1 MRTGFGVILLAVLLT
16 TAAGA
21 ADLLQEGI
29 TLGKQKRYV
38 EAEKVFLRLLQDD
51 PMNDKGRYYLAIA
64 YWKTGRPAQA
74 AGELA
79 LLRDLNDSL
88 AQNLAKVCPGIEAVS
103 GGEKTG
109 GTPPAVLDPGARRP
123 GATPSSRGPRG
134 TVRADPPPSPD
145 STVSSS
151 RLTGL
156 ELARTLQQAGRVEE
170 AAAQFRLE
178 VRKAPVDGRDEV
190 RLELGQCLED
200 AGKNSE
206 AIKVYEEVLGPDRRP
221 EALWRMGR
229 LYRAEGQRQQ
239 AIATFRQLETD
250 TTGYAEQARAAIQDL
265 QSEMYSRSPMDGPPE
280 PVSPGLEDDPE
291 KKRQSLWDET
301 NADDP
306 RTRENAY
313 SQLLDLD
320 PADRLA
326 LEGMKDLMK
335 EEGKFWRMR
344 QYLYQMVK
352 HGHISQSEADAEI
365 NDYEGTKK

>member
-1 MRTGFGVILLAVLLT
+1 MRTGLGILLVFLLAA
-16 TAAGA
+16 AAGA

-29 TLGKQKRYV
+29 NLGKQKRYA

-64 YWKTGRPAQA
+64 YWKTGRTAQA

-88 AQNLAKVCPGIEAVS
+88 AQNLVKVCPGIEAAAD
-103 GGEKTG
+103 GEKAG

-123 GATPSSRGPRG
+123 GPISSSRGPRG
-134 TVRADPPPSPD
+134 TVRADPPPAPD
-145 STVSSS
+145 ASAGSS

-178 VRKAPVDGRDEV
+178 VRKAPVDQRDEV

-206 AIKVYEEVLGPDRRP
+206 AIKVYEEILGPGRRP

-239 AIATFRQLETD
+239 AIAAFRQLESD
-250 TTGYAEQARAAIQDL
+250 ATGYAEQARAAIQDL
-265 QSEMYSRSPMDGPPE
+265 QAEMGARSPADGPPE
-280 PVSPGLEDDPE
+280 PMNPGLEDDSE
-291 KKRQSLWDET
+291 KQRQALWEET

-313 SQLLDLD
+313 SRLLDLD
-320 PADRLA
+320 PTDRLA

-365 NDYEGTKK
+365 NDYEGAKK

>member
-1 MRTGFGVILLAVLLT
+1 MRTGIGMLLLVIMLA

-29 TLGKQKRYV
+29 SLGKQKRYA
-38 EAEKVFLRLLQDD
+38 EAETVFLRLLQDD

-79 LLRDLNDSL
+79 LLRDLNGSL

-109 GTPPAVLDPGARRP
+109 GTAPAVLDPGARRP
-123 GATPSSRGPRG
+123 GTTSSSHGPRG

-145 STVSSS
+145 STVDSS

-178 VRKAPVDGRDEV
+178 VRKAPLDERDEV

-206 AIKVYEEVLGPDRRP
+206 AIKVYEEVLGPDRLP

-239 AIATFRQLETD
+239 AIATFRRLESESTA
-250 TTGYAEQARAAIQDL
+250 YAEQARAAIQDL
-265 QSEMYSRSPMDGPPE
+265 KAETGGRSSYDPPAE
-280 PVSPGLEDDPE
+280 PVDPMLEDDPE
-291 KKRQSLWDET
+291 KKRQALWDET

-313 SQLLDLD
+313 SRLLDLD
-320 PADRLA
+320 PTDRLA

-365 NDYEGTKK
+365 NDYEGAKK

>member
-1 MRTGFGVILLAVLLT
+1 MRTGFWVILLAVLLA

-29 TLGKQKRYV
+29 SLGKQKRYA

-74 AGELA
+74 TGELA

-88 AQNLAKVCPGIEAVS
+88 AQNLVKVCPGIEAVS
-103 GGEKTG
+103 GREKAG

-123 GATPSSRGPRG
+123 GSTPSSGGSRG
-134 TVRADPPPSPD
+134 TVRADPPPAPD
-145 STVSSS
+145 SA

-178 VRKAPVDGRDEV
+178 VRKAPVDQRDEV

-206 AIKVYEEVLGPDRRP
+206 AIKVYEEILGPDRQP

-239 AIATFRQLETD
+239 AIATFRRLETD
-250 TTGYAEQARAAIQDL
+250 TSGYAEQARAAIQDL
-265 QSEMYSRSPMDGPPE
+265 QTETGGRSSYDPPPE

-291 KKRQSLWDET
+291 KKRQALWEET

-352 HGHISQSEADAEI
+352 QGHISQSEADAEI